1 MAYFV
6 DAPQVDDF
14 TGQVVGEPQVSH
26 RGLTARQL
34 TVSDPNETYDEVDPN
49 EFNDAINPAFA
60 RRALQAELPIFREDA
75 SDESIVNFWRSSEPL
90 TEAEVDAI
98 QAAYTATDN
107 ADIANLLMWKL
118 TGDTNHLSDQQLFE
132 LGLDDEGDYQEAED
146 TSDTV
151 DAEAVVDFIFDN
163 ADEPNDEAAQ
173 ALLSVENDGSDAAT
187 VIQHLA
193 YQYYSG
199 QLTLDDAYDEAL
211 SSGVDHNE
219 LAAAFTQL
227 REHFI

>member
-1 MAYFV
+1 
-6 DAPQVDDF
+6 
-14 TGQVVGEPQVSH
+14 
-26 RGLTARQL
+26 
-34 TVSDPNETYDEVDPN
+34 
-49 EFNDAINPAFA
+49 
-60 RRALQAELPIFREDA
+60 
-75 SDESIVNFWRSSEPL
+75 
-90 TEAEVDAI
+90 
-98 QAAYTATDN
+98 
-107 ADIANLLMWKL
+107 MWKL

-163 ADEPNDEAAQ
+163 ADEPSDEAAQ
-173 ALLSVENDGSDAAT
+173 ALLSVETDGSDAAT

-219 LAAAFTQL
+219 LAAAFNQL